1 MSFCQDT
8 KNDLCA
14 LPCKRKCCKRAL
26 LYGMLLSGNLF
37 TKDKIKLIT
46 ENERTSQLILYLL
59 KEVFGVKGNL
69 YISEKKAGD
78 GKISSYKLTVSAKN
92 DLQKIFEECALPED
106 CEGAVSPEMIQC
118 DECFRHFM
126 RGTFLTAGTL
136 TDPMTEYRLE
146 LIFEDRHLA
155 NTVLELLESAGF
167 SPKYTER
174 KTSFVVY
181 IKESENI
188 EDFLTSIGA
197 SQAAISIMNAEIY
210 KDIRNN
216 QNRRSNCDAANIN
229 KMTGKA
235 QECIRAIRMLEDSGV
250 FSLLSED
257 LKTTATLRKENPEAS
272 LAELAELH
280 CPPITKSGVNH
291 RLRKI
296 CERAEK
302 LNEKKDRP

>member
-92 DLQKIFEECALPED
+92 DLQRIFEECALPED
-106 CEGAVSPEMIQC
+106 CEGAVSPEMIRC

-136 TDPMTEYRLE
+136 TDPMAEYRLE
-146 LIFEDRHLA
+146 LIFEDRH
-155 NTVLELLESAGF
+155 
-167 SPKYTER
+167 
-174 KTSFVVY
+174 
-181 IKESENI
+181 
-188 EDFLTSIGA
+188 
-197 SQAAISIMNAEIY
+197 
-210 KDIRNN
+210 
-216 QNRRSNCDAANIN
+216 
-229 KMTGKA
+229 
-235 QECIRAIRMLEDSGV
+235 
-250 FSLLSED
+250 
-257 LKTTATLRKENPEAS
+257 
-272 LAELAELH
+272 
-280 CPPITKSGVNH
+280 
-291 RLRKI
+291 
-296 CERAEK
+296 
-302 LNEKKDRP
+302 